1 MIRPDEYEIYPE
13 PLISLTREM
22 EENILLDICRRIRQ
36 EGYITA
42 TAEIQISAM
51 IDLGYSAQEI
61 KQEISRITNL
71 SEEIIGEMYEKAAS
85 ESDRFEKEVY
95 EKLDKKPIEYKD
107 NPFLKSEVDRI
118 SRQTNEEFKNI
129 TRSLGFSIKQNGK
142 TVFLPASRAY
152 QHVLDRANLEIQSG
166 AFDAR
171 TAIKRAVKELADSG
185 LKTIDYASGRKESLE
200 VAVRRATVTGL
211 NQVSEKVTDWRI
223 DEMQSPLVEVSAHGG
238 ARDKGSGFFNHKS
251 WQGKVYYWKERDK
264 WGRRDLAKKYPD
276 FVSTTGYGNV
286 AGLEGANCRHSKR
299 VFIDGVSVREW
310 TSDKLRNIDP
320 PDFMWK
326 GKKYT
331 VYDATQYQRALEVKA
346 RKYERDLI
354 AFEELGIG
362 TDDKDYQNIAIWLRR
377 VKGEYQAF
385 SAKAHLRTQQERMQ
399 IYGWGKGQA
408 ARANSAAQKAQKM
421 A

>member
-1 MIRPDEYEIYPE
+1 MIRPEDYEIYPE
-13 PLISLTREM
+13 PLIALTQEM

-61 KQEISRITNL
+61 QREISRITSL
-71 SEEIIGEMYEKAAS
+71 SQETIQEMYEKAAI

-95 EKLDKKPIEYKD
+95 QKMGKKPVEYKD
-107 NPFLKSEVDRI
+107 NRFLKAEVDRI
-118 SRQTNEEFKNI
+118 SRQTKNEFRNI
-129 TRSLGFSIKQNGK
+129 TQSLGFSVKRNGK

-166 AFDAR
+166 AFDAK

-185 LKTIDYASGRKESLE
+185 LKMVDYASGRKDSLE
-200 VAVRRATVTGL
+200 VAIRRATITGL

-223 DEMQSPLVEVSAHGG
+223 EEMESPLVEVSAHGG
-238 ARDKGSGFFNHKS
+238 ARDRGSGFVNHKS

-276 FVSTTGYGNV
+276 FVSSTGYGNV

-310 TSDKLRNIDP
+310 TDKELRNIDP
-320 PDFMWK
+320 PDVMWK

-331 VYDATQYQRALEVKA
+331 RYDATQYQRALEVKA

-354 AFEELGIG
+354 AFEELGLG
-362 TDDKDYQNIAIWLRR
+362 TDDKDYQNIAIRLQR
-377 VKGEYQAF
+377 VKGEYKAF
-385 SAKAHLRTQQERMQ
+385 SAKAKLRTQQERMQ
-399 IYGWGKGQA
+399 IYGWGRGQA
-408 ARANSAAQKAQKM
+408 ARANSAANKAQKL